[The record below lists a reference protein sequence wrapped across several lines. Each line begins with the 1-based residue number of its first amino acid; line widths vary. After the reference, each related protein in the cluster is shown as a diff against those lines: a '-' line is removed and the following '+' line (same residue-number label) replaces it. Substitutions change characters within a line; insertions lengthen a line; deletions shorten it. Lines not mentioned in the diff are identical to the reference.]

1 MIRIVIENLLLLL
14 LPTLIYV
21 AWVYLT
27 GKTKSGRHT
36 LSDAPFVWLF
46 LSGLVLAISVLLFFG
61 TLEGGSPGQ
70 AYRPPE
76 FRDGKI
82 VPGHVE
88 DQPTQAERKKPANDG

>member
-21 AWVYLT
+21 AWVFLT
-27 GKTKSGRHT
+27 SRGPGTQRKS
-36 LSDAPFVWLF
+36 LNDAPFIWLF
-46 LSGLVLAISVLLFFG
+46 LAGILLAVSVLVTFG
-61 TLEGGSPGQ
+61 TLEGGAPGQ

-82 VPGHVE
+82 VPGHV
-88 DQPTQAERKKPANDG
+88 DTKKRPKDG